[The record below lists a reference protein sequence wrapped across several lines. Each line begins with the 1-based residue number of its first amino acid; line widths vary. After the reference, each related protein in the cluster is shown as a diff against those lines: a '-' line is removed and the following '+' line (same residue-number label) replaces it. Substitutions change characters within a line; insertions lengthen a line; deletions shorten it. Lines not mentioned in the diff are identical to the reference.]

1 MKLPRLSA
9 SWWRS
14 NPPATTNRP
23 WTVSVLCSLEG
34 MRVWE
39 GTQNSIA
46 RRISEITCRWI
57 SGGSAAESRCCCWGI
72 QIRFIR
78 SVRWHTCHAASRM
91 DDYRSEEHT
100 SELQSLT
107 NLVCRLLLEK

>member
-34 MRVWE
+34 MRGWEQLVTQDHRECGEEVRSSLGVGTFVWVT
-39 GTQNSIA
+39 GSSKDSA
-46 RRISEITCRWI
+46 KG
-57 SGGSAAESRCCCWGI
+57 SGGIHAEDHGQGRAFGA
-72 QIRFIR
+72 RLR
-78 SVRWHTCHAASRM
+78 KRP
-91 DDYRSEEHT
+91 E
-100 SELQSLT
+100 
-107 NLVCRLLLEK
+107 CRH